1 MDLFLCIAV
10 GCETI
15 ENGNCHRQALVAYAP
30 IIVSAFWFLVFT
42 YLHHCI
48 LSHVPLSISMRS
60 CSSLGSKR
68 TLSMPFCGGCVVC
81 LVLDVVSCLFSSPCT
96 IFSLSRSRSL
106 LSSHG
111 TIRVVLPYPPLHS
124 PFPPYLTHPGYPPTR
139 TSDTATC
146 TLDPRHLA
154 FPRIPPH
161 SPLPPARHLASAS
174 VFHASTPAS
183 RSFYAICV
191 AALFVYY
198 HISLLGS
205 VSVGSGRRGVWTRTL
220 ILYSL

>member
-15 ENGNCHRQALVAYAP
+15 ENGNCHRRALVAYAP

-81 LVLDVVSCLFSSPCT
+81 LVLDVVSCLSSFSMYSFFLFLVHVLYCHLMAQYVSFCHILPSTLLSLPISHTPDTLQPGPPTPPPVPSTPGTSHSPGYHHTRHYLPHVISHPPRSSMLRRPHPGLSMQFALLRFLCT
-96 IFSLSRSRSL
+96 ITYLYWDRF
-106 LSSHG
+106 
-111 TIRVVLPYPPLHS
+111 PLG
-124 PFPPYLTHPGYPPTR
+124 LV
-139 TSDTATC
+139 D
-146 TLDPRHLA
+146 
-154 FPRIPPH
+154 
-161 SPLPPARHLASAS
+161 
-174 VFHASTPAS
+174 
-183 RSFYAICV
+183 
-191 AALFVYY
+191 
-198 HISLLGS
+198 
-205 VSVGSGRRGVWTRTL
+205 VGSGPAR
-220 ILYSL
+220 